1 MGMDFN
7 DSHVL
12 VLTNIRRNK
21 NKYIVRKSK
30 QNKISM
36 MQNLAARVLAVDDP
50 FQSFIYTEKMLLIFY
65 ASRLTF
71 RYFKVLRVASI
82 ILTFSAKHTKLRTL
96 IRKMYR
102 QDTNENITGLVQ
114 QSPKCRVG
122 NPISVQ
128 KSM

>member
-71 RYFKVLRVASI
+71 RYFPN
-82 ILTFSAKHTKLRTL
+82 TTNL
-96 IRKMYR
+96 IGLYWFYSVHYICLWGF
-102 QDTNENITGLVQ
+102 ITWIFGH
-114 QSPKCRVG
+114 
-122 NPISVQ
+122 
-128 KSM
+128 

>member
-71 RYFKVLRVASI
+71 RYFPN
-82 ILTFSAKHTKLRTL
+82 TTNL
-96 IRKMYR
+96 IGLYWVYSVHYICLWGF
-102 QDTNENITGLVQ
+102 ITWIFGH
-114 QSPKCRVG
+114 
-122 NPISVQ
+122 
-128 KSM
+128 